1 MGSND
6 VIAVHQSVLGS
17 CVCSSADVTS
27 LPDPYDVARNLLSG
41 FCDYKR
47 LRHIPTREFK
57 PWYDESTLTCLCFKV
72 LPPKLTVISELTPNQ
87 SSVLRQNFSSTS
99 DNLLDFSPVYSG
111 KSGLKKAQ
119 LKKGDHQ
126 GSCDEEEKIVSR
138 TCNNHPAEHHSPW
151 SRGGSVDCSK
161 CGSGKSKLLEEAL
174 NPINT
179 SAKSLW
185 CVSPP
190 RINCRKGKEKET
202 VLEKFKE
209 TDLLQVKQ
217 QYGLDYHQ
225 RGKWIVCAKKG
236 SLKEENFTIKQ
247 LWKKVCSLI
256 QEGCLPYCN
265 AKLQT
270 LQDEVWVYCDFEHS
284 LKVRSTLEEALGNFF
299 LEISFVVHPVGV
311 VMEL

>member
-47 LRHIPTREFK
+47 LRHIPSREFK
-57 PWYDESTLTCLCFKV
+57 PWYGESTLTCLCFKV
-72 LPPKLTVISELTPNQ
+72 LPRKLTVISELTPNQ
-87 SSVLRQNFSSTS
+87 SSVLRQNFLSTS

-111 KSGLKKAQ
+111 KSSLKKVQ

-126 GSCDEEEKIVSR
+126 GSCDDEEKIVSR
-138 TCNNHPAEHHSPW
+138 TCNNPPAEHHSPW

-270 LQDEVWVYCDFEHS
+270 LQDEV
-284 LKVRSTLEEALGNFF
+284 
-299 LEISFVVHPVGV
+299 
-311 VMEL
+311 